1 MGFYR
6 HTFWMQLQS
15 FKYDACN
22 CFSMFPFS
30 HVLRRPWT
38 WCRIRFPL
46 SLRSTLQFVA
56 ILEIIPCKEWTGQ
69 ERQDLYF
76 SNFIACEA
84 WQSIVWAQNQKF
96 LGLIH
101 NLMSL
106 FSAIAVFHWRIFST
120 FFEFDFPSRESLAT
134 STAVL
139 SAYSSVSI
147 PATRSC
153 SDGISKVLKIKY
165 KKERE
170 KIILKEEKIKRQ
182 FSIYLMTMGASPLD
196 DKCL

>member
-6 HTFWMQLQS
+6 HTLWMQLQS
-15 FKYDACN
+15 FQSDACN
-22 CFSMFPFS
+22 CFSIFPFS
-30 HVLRRPWT
+30 HVHRRPWT

-106 FSAIAVFHWRIFST
+106 FSAIAVFHWRIFSR
-120 FFEFDFPSRESLAT
+120 FFSLT
-134 STAVL
+134 SL
-139 SAYSSVSI
+139 KENLELLPLGAYSSVSA
-147 PATRSC
+147 PASRSC
-153 SDGISKVLKIKY
+153 SDGVSKSLKLNI
-165 KKERE
+165 
-170 KIILKEEKIKRQ
+170 
-182 FSIYLMTMGASPLD
+182 
-196 DKCL
+196 